1 MNMKKISLVLLALV
15 ALTARAQVTEG
26 VTWYDGELGYSA
38 RNMAAGKV
46 LMNAMAEGEE
56 LEFML
61 VPIAGK
67 KDSYQ
72 VTDGP
77 NDCVNPYSEIATVR
91 RMKEGKLDVLCFY
104 DEAGRLQAVFSD
116 EGDVWNTDELNRD
129 RWMGQLAGE
138 YFFNEVEGETRIGIY
153 EYKDEDGRYGMRID
167 GVETTI
173 NVVTFNGSIT
183 GFIRISEMGGTIFT
197 GTWKVIQT
205 VDGLTLREVEDDPDE
220 YFFDW
225 KPTGMEYFLTKADRG
240 KGTCRFDYATTQ
252 LLNDRQF
259 RSMDKA
265 ALRVMRNY
273 ILARHGYKFS
283 SADLQEYFTREP
295 WYTPRESNDGISDEL
310 SLVERLNIEL
320 IKAVEAKAL

>member
-1 MNMKKISLVLLALV
+1 MKKILPILLALV
-15 ALTARAQVTEG
+15 ALSARAQVTEG

-72 VTDGP
+72 LVDGP
-77 NDCVNPYSEIATVR
+77 NDCVNPYSRITTVR

-104 DEAGRLQAVFSD
+104 DAANLLQAVFSN
-116 EGDVWNTDELNRD
+116 EGDVWNTDELNRE
-129 RWMGQLAGE
+129 RWMSQLAGE

-153 EYKDEDGRYGMRID
+153 EYRDEDGRFGMRVD

-173 NVVTFNGSIT
+173 NVVNFNGSIT
-183 GFIRISEMGGTIFT
+183 GFIRVSETGGTIFT

-205 VDGLTLREVEDDPDE
+205 LDGLTLQEVEDDPDE

-240 KGTCRFDYATTQ
+240 NGTCRFDFATTQ

-259 RSMDKA
+259 RRMDKT

-283 SADLQEYFTREP
+283 SADLQEYFSKEA
-295 WYTPRESNDGISDEL
+295 WYAPRESNDGISDEL
-310 SLVERLNIEL
+310 TLVERLNIEL
-320 IKAVEAKAL
+320 IKAVEAGL